1 MNQCGHFAKNLEA
14 IRKIKNANLT
24 EFSEEL
30 DIPKSTLQDIL
41 KDGNTSL
48 HTALHIAE
56 HLDVPLSTLT
66 DEAAPSKNLD
76 ALSALLKW
84 FAWFALLPGED
95 QKTVAAHIHAIMEV
109 LQK

>member
-1 MNQCGHFAKNLEA
+1 MDQCGHFAKSLEA
-14 IRKIKNANLT
+14 IRKINNTNLA

-48 HTALHIAE
+48 HTALHIAGRLNMPLSALTGE
-56 HLDVPLSTLT
+56 MVPTENLDV
-66 DEAAPSKNLD
+66 
-76 ALSALLKW
+76 LSALLKCFEW
-84 FAWFALLPGED
+84 YALLSAED
-95 QKTVAAHIHAIMEV
+95 QRAVTPHIRAIMEF

>member
-1 MNQCGHFAKNLEA
+1 MNQCGHFAKSLEA
-14 IRKIKNANLT
+14 IRKINNASLT

-48 HTALHIAE
+48 HTALHIAGR
-56 HLDVPLSTLT
+56 LNVPLSTLT
-66 DEAAPSKNLD
+66 GEMIPTENLD
-76 ALSALLKW
+76 ALAALLKSFEW
-84 FAWFALLPGED
+84 FSHLSGED
-95 QKTVAAHIHAIMEV
+95 QKTVTAHLRAITEV

>member
-1 MNQCGHFAKNLEA
+1 MNQCGYFAKNLEA
-14 IRKIKNANLT
+14 IRKINNANLT

-56 HLDVPLSTLT
+56 HLNIPLSTLT
-66 DEAAPSKNLD
+66 GGMVPVDKPDVLTI
-76 ALSALLKW
+76 LLRY
-84 FAWFALLPGED
+84 FAWFDRLSKEE
-95 QKTVAAHIHAIMEV
+95 QKTVAAHFRSIMEV
-109 LQK
+109 VQK

>member
-48 HTALHIAE
+48 HTALHIAK

-66 DEAAPSKNLD
+66 GETAPAENPDSLTV
-76 ALSALLKW
+76 LLRYFEW
-84 FAWFALLPGED
+84 FSLLPRED
-95 QKTVAAHIHAIMEV
+95 QKAVTAHIRAIMEV